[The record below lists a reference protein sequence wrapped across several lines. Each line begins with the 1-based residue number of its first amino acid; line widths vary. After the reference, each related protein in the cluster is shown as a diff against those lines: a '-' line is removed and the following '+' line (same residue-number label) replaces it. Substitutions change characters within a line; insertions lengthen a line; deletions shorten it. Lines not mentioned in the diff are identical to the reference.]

1 MDPRSERPDF
11 APARG
16 RRRGQEESVE
26 VRRYLDAVRRGKW
39 LIITL
44 AVLATATAVIVSSL
58 LPERY
63 EATTSIVKQVA
74 TGPYDAVNVDSVTR
88 ELQTIQ
94 RLLVTRD
101 VLDRAARRIPGESA
115 SGLGGSITSEV
126 DPD

>member
-11 APARG
+11 APARS

-58 LPERY
+58 LPKRY
-63 EATTSIVKQVA
+63 EAST
-74 TGPYDAVNVDSVTR
+74 
-88 ELQTIQ
+88 
-94 RLLVTRD
+94 
-101 VLDRAARRIPGESA
+101 
-115 SGLGGSITSEV
+115 
-126 DPD
+126 